1 MIWCIIITIIL
12 IINVVVN
19 LVKYTHEYNCP
30 IDDLIGNMLFSIII
44 GAFLLGITLSGVT
57 ISMGNEP
64 RAIDVYR
71 GKTEL
76 EIHSINNI
84 PQDTVVV
91 WKGGKQ

>member
-12 IINVVVN
+12 IIIVVVS
-19 LVKYTHEYNCP
+19 LVIYTNKYNCP
-30 IDDLIGNMLFSIII
+30 IDDLIVNMMFSIII
-44 GAFLLGITLSGVT
+44 GTLLLGIT

-64 RAIDVYR
+64 QAIDVYR
-71 GKTEL
+71 GNTEL

-91 WKGGKQ
+91 WKGGIEK

>member
-12 IINVVVN
+12 LIVVVVN
-19 LVKYTHEYNCP
+19 LVIYTHEYNCP
-30 IDDLIGNMLFSIII
+30 IDDLIGNMILSIII
-44 GAFLLGITLSGVT
+44 GALLLGIT

-71 GKTEL
+71 GNTEL

-91 WKGGKQ
+91 WKGGEQ

>member
-1 MIWCIIITIIL
+1 MIWCIIITFIL
-12 IINVVVN
+12 IIIVVVS
-19 LVKYTHEYNCP
+19 LVIYTNKYNCP
-30 IDDLIGNMLFSIII
+30 IDDLIGNMMFSIII
-44 GAFLLGITLSGVT
+44 GALLLGIT
-57 ISMGNEP
+57 ISTGKEP

-76 EIHSINNI
+76 KITYIDTI

>member
-12 IINVVVN
+12 IIIVVVC
-19 LVKYTHEYNCP
+19 LVTYTNQYNCP
-30 IDDLIGNMLFSIII
+30 IDDLIGNMMFSIII
-44 GAFLLGITLSGVT
+44 GALLLGIT

-76 EIHSINNI
+76 KITYIDTI

-91 WKGGKQ
+91 WKNN

>member
-1 MIWCIIITIIL
+1 MIWCIIITIVLFI
-12 IINVVVN
+12 VVFVN
-19 LVKYTHEYNCP
+19 YITYAHKYNCP
-30 IDDLIGNMLFSIII
+30 TDDLVGNMLLSIII
-44 GAFLLGITLSGVT
+44 GALLLGIT

-91 WKGGKQ
+91 WKN

>member
-12 IINVVVN
+12 LIVVVVN
-19 LVKYTHEYNCP
+19 LVNYTHKYNCP
-30 IDDLIGNMLFSIII
+30 IDDLIGNMILSIII
-44 GAFLLGITLSGVT
+44 GALLLGIT

-71 GKTEL
+71 GNTEL
-76 EIHSINNI
+76 EIHFINNI

-91 WKGGKQ
+91 WKGGEQ